1 MTPRALNPD
10 SLHEKLAHMRD
21 LMRRIEALGPMTRVR
36 LEAEAVERAA
46 AERWLTLLVEAAV
59 SINLHV
65 AASRFGRVAR
75 DYAESFRLAG
85 EAGLIDTDLAV
96 RLVPS
101 AGTRNALVHGYLDI
115 DLDLLATAFERL
127 PVDYGEYVQQV
138 AAWVHGRVEQSG
150 TEADGGD

>member
-10 SLHEKLAHMRD
+10 SLHEKLAHMRE
-21 LMRRIEALGPMTRVR
+21 LMRRLESLGPMTRER
-36 LEAEAVERAA
+36 LEVEPVERAA

-59 SINLHV
+59 AINLHV

-85 EAGLIDTDLAV
+85 EAGLIDADLAA

-115 DLDLLATAFERL
+115 DLDLLAAAFERL
-127 PVDYGEYVQQV
+127 PVEYGDYVRQV
-138 AAWVHGRVEQSG
+138 ASWVADRAA
-150 TEADGGD
+150 EADRG